1 MRDSWLV
8 FNKHTDP
15 PPHSDDREGEAA
27 PSVPASSLTSGSGSG
42 SGNLEMLAL
51 RSQDPDPDCELED
64 GKSRREEEKK
74 EGERRGE
81 NDASRMPPDLDS
93 DVNIPCSSQESIRSS
108 DHSTRELL
116 CLQATSQEEDSAS

>member
-15 PPHSDDREGEAA
+15 PPHNDDREGEAA
-27 PSVPASSLTSGSGSG
+27 PSVSASSLISG

-51 RSQDPDPDCELED
+51 RFQDPDPDCELED

-74 EGERRGE
+74 EGERRGK
-81 NDASRMPPDLDS
+81 NDASRMPPDSDS
-93 DVNIPCSSQESIRSS
+93 DVNIPCSSQERICSS